1 MQKEPVTRKSIFRK
15 LAIFLAILGPGIITG
30 SVDNDAGGI
39 TTYSLAGAI
48 YGYGLI
54 WTLIPSFIVLVI
66 IQEMNA
72 RMGIVTGKGLADLI
86 RENAGVKVTFF
97 IFLGLLFSGIG
108 NTTTEF
114 AGVAGSMEVFG
125 VSKYISVPV
134 VAVLVWVLVVK
145 GTYKIAER
153 IFLIF
158 SVSLLTYVVS
168 AIMAKPDWSAIG
180 SSIIRP
186 KMEIST
192 QSLAMVIGLVG
203 TTIAPWMQ
211 FYMQSSVIEKGLKI
225 QNYSYTVADI
235 VVGCIVTVV
244 VAFFI
249 MVACASTLHPAG
261 IEINEAKDA
270 ALSLKPLAGNLASQ
284 VFAFG
289 LFIASI
295 FSATILP
302 LATAFFVCEAF
313 GFEAGIDKE
322 WDEAK
327 EFYILYTG
335 ILVISA
341 IVILIPGA
349 PLIKIS
355 LWSQVINGILLPVVL
370 ISMMILINKKKIM
383 GIYTNKTSANV
394 IGVRF
399 SSWYAFRLR
408 FLSCRFSTGEK
419 ARNSLYLCFKRL
431 GWVFTSIRK
440 EYHMKCERH
449 PWHSINP
456 GPEAPQFVRSII
468 EIPKGSKGKYELD
481 KESGLLRLDRVL
493 FSSVHYPANYG
504 FIPQT
509 YCDDHDPLDI
519 LVICSIDVFAMSI
532 IEAKV
537 IGAME
542 MVDSEE
548 RDDKII
554 AVARN
559 DMSVNY
565 INDISELPPHTLVE
579 LKRFFEDYKQLEHKN
594 VIVDQFMGRE
604 KAYEIILEGMKLYNE
619 NREKL
624 IRSH

>member
-1 MQKEPVTRKSIFRK
+1 MTGDKTIRKNFFRK
-15 LAIFLAILGPGIITG
+15 LGIFLAILGPGIITG

-54 WTLIPSFIVLVI
+54 WTLIPSFIVLVV

-125 VSKYISVPV
+125 VNKYISVPV
-134 VAVLVWVLVVK
+134 VAVLVWILVVK

-168 AIMAKPDWSAIG
+168 AIIGKPHWSEIG
-180 SSIIRP
+180 ASIIHP
-186 KMEIST
+186 KMEMNT
-192 QSLAMVIGLVG
+192 QSMAMVIGLVG

-211 FYMQSSVIEKGLKI
+211 FYMQSSVIEKGLKM
-225 QNYSYTVADI
+225 QNYNYTLIDI
-235 VVGCIVTVV
+235 VIGCVVTVV

-249 MVACASTLHPAG
+249 MVACASTLYPNG
-261 IEINEAKDA
+261 IIINEAKDA

-313 GFEAGIDKE
+313 GFETGIDKK

-327 EFYILYTG
+327 EFYSLYTF
-335 ILVISA
+335 ILIISA
-341 IVILIPGA
+341 VIILIPGA
-349 PLIKIS
+349 PLISIS

-370 ISMMILINKKKIM
+370 VSMIILVNKKKIM
-383 GIYTNKTSANV
+383 GVYVNSRATNIIGWSA
-394 IGVRF
+394 
-399 SSWYAFRLR
+399 
-408 FLSCRFSTGEK
+408 
-419 ARNSLYLCFKRL
+419 
-431 GWVFTSIRK
+431 
-440 EYHMKCERH
+440 
-449 PWHSINP
+449 
-456 GPEAPQFVRSII
+456 
-468 EIPKGSKGKYELD
+468 
-481 KESGLLRLDRVL
+481 
-493 FSSVHYPANYG
+493 
-504 FIPQT
+504 
-509 YCDDHDPLDI
+509 
-519 LVICSIDVFAMSI
+519 
-532 IEAKV
+532 
-537 IGAME
+537 
-542 MVDSEE
+542 
-548 RDDKII
+548 
-554 AVARN
+554 
-559 DMSVNY
+559 
-565 INDISELPPHTLVE
+565 
-579 LKRFFEDYKQLEHKN
+579 
-594 VIVDQFMGRE
+594 VIV
-604 KAYEIILEGMKLYNE
+604 
-619 NREKL
+619 L
-624 IRSH
+624 IGLSIALLVLPLIERWTT